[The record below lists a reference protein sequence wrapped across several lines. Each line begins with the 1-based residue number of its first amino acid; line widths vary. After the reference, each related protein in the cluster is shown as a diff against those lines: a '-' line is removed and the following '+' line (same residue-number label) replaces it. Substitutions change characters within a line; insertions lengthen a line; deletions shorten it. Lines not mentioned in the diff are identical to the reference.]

1 MKNFECSV
9 CLKKFRSKDN
19 MQLHRKIHNDIKNTD
34 KNKVKK
40 SAVSYFSSPGG
51 ARGFS
56 CPSLGKPFDIGELRR
71 RLKTCKLCSITFDT
85 KKLYNGHMKL
95 HLVKDSSK
103 KTEIDS
109 SKETEVESSKE
120 TEVDS
125 SKEMEVDSS
134 KETEA
139 SHVTLV
145 DQKAVVHGE
154 KKPQFACEN
163 CEKTFTRNAYMKKHL
178 ILCSKKNSEDEK
190 SKKHQCKF
198 CNKKFSSNQN
208 LKSHTKIKHDEEE
221 FIDGKRTFVK
231 DKHLK
236 KSKLSFKCI
245 DCGKEFLKKN
255 SLKIHIK
262 THEEKPVIEV
272 SKEAE
277 ISDFNESDLS
287 GIDLK
292 LGTFQCDLCTDMFIS
307 ETNLIT
313 HQELKHDVSFQSGSP
328 VLAVPQSSSQ
338 AINN

>member
-1 MKNFECSV
+1 MHYGFVFVSYSKCVFKMRKEISDCNIISFFPFSENQKPDESDVKVENAKIKSPVIAKKELEKVKNFECSV

-40 SAVSYFSSPGG
+40 SAVSYFSSRG

-56 CPSLGKPFDIGELRR
+56 YPSLGKPFDIEELRR

-198 CNKKFSSNQN
+198 CNRKFSSN
-208 LKSHTKIKHDEEE
+208 KYS
-221 FIDGKRTFVK
+221 
-231 DKHLK
+231 
-236 KSKLSFKCI
+236 
-245 DCGKEFLKKN
+245 
-255 SLKIHIK
+255 KIHMK
-262 THEEKPVIEV
+262 YKHNG
-272 SKEAE
+272 AE
-277 ISDFNESDLS
+277 NDNPTTVT
-287 GIDLK
+287 K
-292 LGTFQCDLCTDMFIS
+292 
-307 ETNLIT
+307 
-313 HQELKHDVSFQSGSP
+313 
-328 VLAVPQSSSQ
+328 
-338 AINN
+338 

>member
-40 SAVSYFSSPGG
+40 SAVSYFSSRG

-56 CPSLGKPFDIGELRR
+56 YPSLGKPFDIEELRR

-85 KKLYNGHMKL
+85 KKLHNGHMKL

-103 KTEIDS
+103 K
-109 SKETEVESSKE
+109 TEVESSKE

-208 LKSHTKIKHDEEE
+208 SKSHTKIKHDEEE
-221 FIDGKRTFVK
+221 FIDGKRTFF
-231 DKHLK
+231 
-236 KSKLSFKCI
+236 SQI
-245 DCGKEFLKKN
+245 GRER
-255 SLKIHIK
+255 KI
-262 THEEKPVIEV
+262 
-272 SKEAE
+272 
-277 ISDFNESDLS
+277 
-287 GIDLK
+287 
-292 LGTFQCDLCTDMFIS
+292 
-307 ETNLIT
+307 
-313 HQELKHDVSFQSGSP
+313 
-328 VLAVPQSSSQ
+328 VL
-338 AINN
+338 